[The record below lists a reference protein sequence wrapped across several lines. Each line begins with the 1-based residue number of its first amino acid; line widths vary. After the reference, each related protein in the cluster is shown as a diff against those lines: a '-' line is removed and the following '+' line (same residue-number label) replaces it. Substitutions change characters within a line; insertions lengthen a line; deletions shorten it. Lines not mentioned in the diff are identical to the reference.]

1 MGNVKRKYIIRA
13 YYADPHKK
21 EYYKVIAGNDFIL
34 FVYKLFLRI
43 LLKAASS
50 GAFVIEPV
58 TEPGNYTIN
67 WTSTDGLMCSQKVI
81 VVE

>member
-21 EYYKVIAGNDFIL
+21 EYYKVITGNDFIL

-43 LLKAASS
+43 
-50 GAFVIEPV
+50 FYDYIDVDIR
-58 TEPGNYTIN
+58 YI
-67 WTSTDGLMCSQKVI
+67 
-81 VVE
+81 